1 MRDSF
6 IRLFAPAKINL
17 SLELSGK
24 RADGYH
30 EVKTLMAPLTLADEV
45 SISIVQGDSSGTLI
59 FSCDDPTLP
68 KDAGNICVQAFHAF
82 QRATGITTPV
92 AIHLQKNIPHGAGL
106 GGGSSDAAAVLS
118 GLNTLFK
125 NPLTRPQLEELAAL
139 LGSDVSFFLQK
150 APAWCGGRGE
160 KILEVMPL
168 PSLKT
173 LLIKPPFSVETA
185 WAYRQW
191 DAKQWLQPRRFD
203 LEKITIF
210 NDLEGPVFDKYLIL
224 PVLKEWL
231 AQRPEIITAWMS
243 GSGSTMVALLHQE
256 LTSDQ
261 NRELE
266 TALMRNFGESLWI
279 VRAKV
284 HGKME

>member
-1 MRDSF
+1 MRDSS
-6 IRLFAPAKINL
+6 ITLFAPAKINL

-24 RADGYH
+24 RTDGYH
-30 EVKTLMAPLTLADEV
+30 DVKTLMAPLTLADKV
-45 SISIVQGDSSGTLI
+45 SISIARGDSKERLT
-59 FSCDDPTLP
+59 FTCDDETLP

-150 APAWCGGRGE
+150 TPTWCGGRGE
-160 KILEVMPL
+160 KILEAATL
-168 PSLKT
+168 PSWKI
-173 LLIKPPFSVETA
+173 LLMKPPFGVETA

-191 DAKQWLQPRRFD
+191 DAKKWSPSRRVD
-203 LEKITIF
+203 IEKITIF

-224 PVLKEWL
+224 PVLKKWL
-231 AQRPEIITAWMS
+231 TQRPEIITAWMS
-243 GSGSTMVALLHQE
+243 GSGSTMIALLHQE

-261 NRELE
+261 HQDID

-279 VRAKV
+279 VRTKV
-284 HGKME
+284 QGKTE